1 MHTPKQRVL
10 GGINNKDLDFFRDKR
25 VLITGHTG
33 FKGSWLSLILA
44 DAGAN
49 VAGYALTAKD
59 LSHFNLC
66 STQDLMQ
73 SRIGDIRNFN
83 DLGYFF
89 NEFRPE
95 IVFHL
100 AAQAI
105 VGKSYDNPIYTYE
118 TNVLGS
124 VNVLEAVRKSASVRA
139 LVYITSDKCYEN
151 SEWVWGYRENDKIGG
166 HDPYS
171 ASKAAAEIVF
181 SSYSRS
187 FFADTKSTY
196 VASARAGNVIGG
208 GDWSEGRV
216 ISDCVRAIEK
226 NTSVEIR
233 NPNST
238 RPWQHVLEPLS
249 GYLTLAIK
257 LYKMGIDNLESWNFG
272 PNTNDIYSVEEV
284 VNLFHSKIGKGTI
297 SINNENI
304 GHEAGLLQLNCDKAF
319 SKLGW
324 SPRWNT
330 EKAILETASWF
341 DEYLKNQKTMISVSR
356 KQIKEYF
363 GG

>member
-1 MHTPKQRVL
+1 MGNTMEAEEVLQESFIKVFEKLKQWKGDGPL
-10 GGINNKDLDFFRDKR
+10 GGWIRTIVVNTSLTRIKNNKKFRLDKNIDEAVSLSDNGEDQLEALQAADLMK
-25 VLITGHTG
+25 LI
-33 FKGSWLSLILA
+33 A
-44 DAGAN
+44 QMPD
-49 VAGYALTAKD
+49 GYKTV
-59 LSHFNLC
+59 FNL
-66 STQDLMQ
+66 
-73 SRIGDIRNFN
+73 FVVE
-83 DLGYFF
+83 GYG
-89 NEFRPE
+89 
-95 IVFHL
+95 H
-100 AAQAI
+100 
-105 VGKSYDNPIYTYE
+105 K
-118 TNVLGS
+118 
-124 VNVLEAVRKSASVRA
+124 
-139 LVYITSDKCYEN
+139 
-151 SEWVWGYRENDKIGG
+151 EWVDQYFPSN
-166 HDPYS
+166 PYS

-257 LYKMGIDNLESWNFG
+257 LYKMGIDNFESWNFG

-304 GHEAGLLQLNCDKAF
+304 GHEAGLLQLNCD
-319 SKLGW
+319 
-324 SPRWNT
+324 
-330 EKAILETASWF
+330 
-341 DEYLKNQKTMISVSR
+341 
-356 KQIKEYF
+356 
-363 GG
+363 